1 MQQGTKILKVYEEK
15 NKENKFW
22 KKIIVKGN
30 ITTKYIEY
38 KHKNTGTSCM
48 SICISGLQCFH
59 SSTKFWKTEEQV
71 HHLNIIFIKILFVIK
86 FLHACEQEQY
96 FKNTW
101 EVTR

>member
-38 KHKNTGTSCM
+38 KHKNTGTSCK